1 MRHAVVLLASLSFT
15 NRALPHGVG
24 LDTRRCHRSRKTG
37 GYHRH
42 RGVMVGQSCASKDGG
57 LGAMRNQGKRF
68 SLRPA

>member
-1 MRHAVVLLASLSFT
+1 MRHAVVLLASLSIT

-24 LDTRRCHRSRKTG
+24 LDTCGCHRSRKAS

-42 RGVMVGQSCASKDGG
+42 RGVMVGRLCASKDGG
-57 LGAMRNQGKRF
+57 LEAMRNQGKRF